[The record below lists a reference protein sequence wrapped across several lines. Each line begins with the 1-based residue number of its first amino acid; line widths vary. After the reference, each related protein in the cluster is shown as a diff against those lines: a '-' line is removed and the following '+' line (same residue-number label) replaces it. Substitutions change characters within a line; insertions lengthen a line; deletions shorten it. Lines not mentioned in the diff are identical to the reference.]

1 MIHLTTGD
9 RCLPAEPGI
18 ERSVG
23 FVLYT
28 LIINHMLLS
37 TILAL
42 AALFGLAWPFMAK
55 STWPRLISWGM
66 AVAVFWFIV
75 AGESLREYGLYAY
88 MAFVVFSF
96 VYGLRKLSVSVFFGI
111 VIALMSAS
119 IFTYWLWVL
128 NHWHGNALLL
138 PSLTLLCG
146 VVAVAGKAR
155 LRNELG
161 FLVIMAAD
169 ALAILLE
176 YWMKMP

>member
-1 MIHLTTGD
+1 MI
-9 RCLPAEPGI
+9 
-18 ERSVG
+18 
-23 FVLYT
+23 
-28 LIINHMLLS
+28 LS

-42 AALFGLAWPFMAK
+42 AAIFGLAWPSK
-55 STWPRLISWGM
+55 STFTLPRLISWGM
-66 AVAVFWFIV
+66 AVAVLWFIV
-75 AGESLREYGLYAY
+75 AGDRLRHYGLYTY
-88 MAFVVFSF
+88 MAFVGLSF
-96 VYGLRKLSVSVFFGI
+96 AYGLRKLPVSVFSGI
-111 VIALMSAS
+111 VVALMSAS
-119 IFTYWLWVL
+119 IFAYWLWVL

-138 PSLTLLCG
+138 PSLTLLTG